1 MLFAEAVISHSLG
14 RMTVECEMRAVV
26 VFAQDFPVGFCVC
39 KSVGVNTPPSVC
51 IDTLMMLY

>member
-26 VFAQDFPVGFCVC
+26 VFAQDFSRWLLCLQKCRG
-39 KSVGVNTPPSVC
+39 
-51 IDTLMMLY
+51 